1 MKDKVKIINDDGS
14 TIEYDVLFSF
24 DVDGK
29 NYVVYTD
36 YKKDEDG
43 NILTTSAEYSDNKF
57 LPIKD
62 EKALNI
68 VEELLNNYNK
78 DKRNN

>member
-24 DVDGK
+24 DVDSK

-36 YKKDEDG
+36 YKKDEEG
-43 NILTTSAEYSDNKF
+43 NILTNSAEYSGNTF

-62 EKALNI
+62 EKALSV

>member
-14 TIEYDVLFSF
+14 TVEYDVMFSF
-24 DVDGK
+24 DIDNK

-36 YKKDEDG
+36 YKKDEQG
-43 NILTTSAEYSDNKF
+43 NILTHSAEYINNTF

-62 EKALNI
+62 EKALK
-68 VEELLNNYNK
+68 VVDELIKNYNK
-78 DKRNN
+78 